1 MQNSFECVD
10 DHMSE
15 KCTFECKIV
24 NDQRIAPAL
33 SDFFSHPGDWHET
46 QCYLFAVVNNFYFK
60 SIIFVVVFLKIKDK
74 KCIEQIDVNIL
85 KVKLSISITYSTAM
99 TRGCG

>member
-24 NDQRIAPAL
+24 NDQRIATVL
-33 SDFFSHPGDWHET
+33 SDFFSHSGDWLRRSVT
-46 QCYLFAVVNNFYFK
+46 YLLLLITFIFK
-60 SIIFVVVFLKIKDK
+60 SIIFAVVFLKIKDK
-74 KCIEQIDVNIL
+74 KFIEQIDVNIL

-99 TRGCG
+99 T